1 KVLHSK
7 TIQPLADLDIELHV
21 RSFLSPEKE
30 GSKIVHTKEV
40 NTKTMPSTMEA
51 RTDNMVVTQL
61 ETKDYSYISLAAL
74 KEILEQFDRLG
85 INILQV
91 SRSATTL
98 TLVHQNVDNLSNQR
112 WMKSI
117 LDEHNMY
124 QSELADLVSHINT
137 QSITGKLLPF
147 VNFDVQYEGGS
158 IKFRQEVKF

>member
-1 KVLHSK
+1 
-7 TIQPLADLDIELHV
+7 
-21 RSFLSPEKE
+21 
-30 GSKIVHTKEV
+30 
-40 NTKTMPSTMEA
+40 MEA
-51 RTDNMVVTQL
+51 RTENIVVTQL

-85 INILQV
+85 INVLQV

-117 LDEHNMY
+117 LDGHNMY